1 MEVLIERAM
10 FARGTISMHPEDQQL
25 LEIARDLCRRLG
37 CYNLNPNTISWKEKM
52 GIRRL
57 PADHFMILR
66 GDIQL
71 SSRAMG
77 QLTPDEWRPIIA
89 SGLIYFKT
97 LTRNSLVGMLTTML
111 LIALLVPAILLLSIR
126 YLAGSVLIYPVI
138 SALIVV
144 TFLAGKRFL
153 MYPKRLW
160 FKADVEAAR
169 ILGKESLVES
179 LRKIDQLD
187 PNRIGKRGSL
197 ARPSPSERVENLT
210 RTDKRLDTR

>member
-10 FARGTISMHPEDQQL
+10 FARRTISMHPEDQQL
-25 LEIARDLCRRLG
+25 LEIATDLCRKLG
-37 CYNLNPNTISWKEKM
+37 YYNLNPNTISWKEKM

-77 QLTPDEWRPIIA
+77 QLTPEEWRPIIA
-89 SGLIYFKT
+89 SGLILQDPNKK
-97 LTRNSLVGMLTTML
+97 LASWNVDHDVSNSAPG
-111 LIALLVPAILLLSIR
+111 ACGSPRFHQVPRRFCPDLPI
-126 YLAGSVLIYPVI
+126 VL
-138 SALIVV
+138 ALIVL
-144 TFLAGKRFL
+144 TILAGTRFL

-160 FKADVEAAR
+160 FKADVEAAG

-187 PNRIGKRGSL
+187 PNRTGKRGSL
-197 ARPSPSERVENLT
+197 ARPSPSERVDNLT

>member
-1 MEVLIERAM
+1 MEIAM
-10 FARGTISMHPEDQQL
+10 SARGTIPMHPEDQKL
-25 LEIARDLCRRLG
+25 LQIARDICRQLG
-37 CYNLNPNTISWKEKM
+37 YYNLNPDTISWKERM

-66 GDIQL
+66 GEVQL
-71 SSRAMG
+71 STRSMG

-89 SGLIYFKT
+89 SGLIYFQT
-97 LTRNSLVGMLTTML
+97 LTRNFLVGMLTTML
-111 LIALLVPAILLLSIR
+111 PIALLVPAILLLSFR

-138 SALIVV
+138 FALIVV

-187 PNRIGKRGSL
+187 PNRTGKRGSL
-197 ARPSPSERVENLT
+197 ARPSPSERVENLA
-210 RTDKRLDTR
+210 RTDKRFDTR

>member
-1 MEVLIERAM
+1 
-10 FARGTISMHPEDQQL
+10 
-25 LEIARDLCRRLG
+25 
-37 CYNLNPNTISWKEKM
+37 
-52 GIRRL
+52 
-57 PADHFMILR
+57 
-66 GDIQL
+66 
-71 SSRAMG
+71 
-77 QLTPDEWRPIIA
+77 
-89 SGLIYFKT
+89 
-97 LTRNSLVGMLTTML
+97 MLTTML
-111 LIALLVPAILLLSIR
+111 PIALLVPAILLLSIT

-187 PNRIGKRGSL
+187 PNRTGKRGSF
-197 ARPSPSERVENLT
+197 ARPSPSERVENLA
-210 RTDKRLDTR
+210 RTDKRFDTR

>member
-1 MEVLIERAM
+1 LEIAM
-10 FARGTISMHPEDQQL
+10 SARGTIPMHPEDQKL
-25 LEIARDLCRRLG
+25 LQIARDLCRQLG
-37 CYNLNPNTISWKEKM
+37 YYNLNPDTISWKERM

-66 GDIQL
+66 GEVQL
-71 SSRAMG
+71 STRSMG

-89 SGLIYFKT
+89 SGLIYFQT
-97 LTRNSLVGMLTTML
+97 LTRNFLVGMLTTML
-111 LIALLVPAILLLSIR
+111 PIALLVPAILLLSFR
-126 YLAGSVLIYPVI
+126 YLAGSVLTYPVI
-138 SALIVV
+138 FALIVV

-187 PNRIGKRGSL
+187 PNRTGKRGSF
-197 ARPSPSERVENLT
+197 ARPSPSERVENLA
-210 RTDKRLDTR
+210 RTDKRFDTR